1 MAKAGLVDIDLKRA
15 GRAVSAL
22 ETSGYPLAAALWV
35 HFPEYED
42 WRLVLASKKLDALDP
57 GEAYLRV
64 NRTLDAAGLTVWDA
78 PSVFI
83 MKTTDPFVRALR
95 KVFGKAA
102 SVQGMRLGG
111 QTWGDR
117 YIEDAYALKIA

>member
-1 MAKAGLVDIDLKRA
+1 MANAALVDIDLKKA
-15 GRAVSAL
+15 EKVVSAL
-22 ETSGYPLAAALWV
+22 GKGGIPVAAALWV

-42 WRLVLASKKLDALDP
+42 WRLVLASKSLDSLNLSD
-57 GEAYLRV
+57 AYLRV
-64 NRTLDAAGLTVWDA
+64 NRTLDQAGLTVWNT
-78 PSVFI
+78 PSIFI

-102 SVQGMRLGG
+102 SVEGMRLGG

-117 YIEDAYALKIA
+117 FVDDAYALKIA